1 MLDVAGRYRDKVA
14 DAQWWCS
21 PTETVDGSWVI
32 TREIGEPGDTWRWE
46 MIWATRDPDPDS
58 LGLVRELGC
67 VKSQVLVKN
76 GWCKQGKFAKKF
88 SATV

>member
-32 TREIGEPGDTWRWE
+32 TREIGEPGDTWRTEKSWAVMGSDPESLRSVWKVGLCERPGACWE
-46 MIWATRDPDPDS
+46 QQA
-58 LGLVRELGC
+58 
-67 VKSQVLVKN
+67 
-76 GWCKQGKFAKKF
+76 
-88 SATV
+88 

>member
-1 MLDVAGRYRDKVA
+1 MGDPQRQCSSAETVVAGWD
-14 DAQWWCS
+14 S
-21 PTETVDGSWVI
+21 